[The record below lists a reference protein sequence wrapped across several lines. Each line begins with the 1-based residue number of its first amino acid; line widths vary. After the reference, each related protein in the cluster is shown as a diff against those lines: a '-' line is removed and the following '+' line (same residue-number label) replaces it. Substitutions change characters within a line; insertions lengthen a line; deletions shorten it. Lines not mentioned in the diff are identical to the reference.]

1 MHGDERHWS
10 AGFLPSGLGALRL
23 DRDALSIAEVQN
35 ILMAYVIVL
44 NRATG
49 APASA
54 RRAPA
59 RNR

>member
-1 MHGDERHWS
+1 MLAASNSRFSTCSTAADQ
-10 AGFLPSGLGALRL
+10 RL